1 MKKKDNFT
9 TSRPIKVEMDTI
21 EAQNVV
27 MDNLKKLADAPEH
40 LKNLSISYDMT
51 VEERSI
57 VKEKVVEART
67 KTQQ

>member
-1 MKKKDNFT
+1 
-9 TSRPIKVEMDTI
+9 MDTI